1 MSLNVVFAGT
11 APFAVP
17 SLYALLEAG
26 HAVRAAYTQPD
37 RPAGRGRKLSPSAVK
52 VAALAAGIKVLQPAS
67 LRQAEAATQLAAFGP
82 DLLVVV
88 AYGLILPTALLAVP
102 RLGALNVHGS
112 LLPRWRGAAPVE
124 RALLAGDAQT
134 GVCIMQMDAGLDT
147 GPVFLE
153 RREPIRPDDTGG
165 SLRERLAQFGAAGLV
180 QVLAGLEAGGMV
192 ARPQPVDGACYAA
205 KIDKREAQLDWA
217 QAAQVLD
224 RKVRAFAPAPLAW
237 TVWRGQRL
245 RTGSARLGSGT
256 GPAGQVLAVGAAGVE
271 VACGTGS
278 LCLTALQPEG
288 GRMLSAREFLAGR
301 RISSGEYLE
310 SPAAG

>member
-1 MSLNVVFAGT
+1 M
-11 APFAVP
+11 P
-17 SLYALLEAG
+17 SLRALLAAG
-26 HAVRAAYTQPD
+26 HTVRAVYTQPD

-52 VAALAAGIKVLQPAS
+52 LAALEAGIEVRQPAS
-67 LRQAEAATQLAAFGP
+67 LRVAGAAAELAAFAP

-88 AYGLILPTALLAVP
+88 AYGLILPPAILAVP

-153 RREPIRPDDTGG
+153 RAVPIRPDDIAGG
-165 SLRERLAQFGAAGLV
+165 LRERLAQLGAEGLV
-180 QVLAGLEAGGMV
+180 EVVAGLEGGTAV
-192 ARPQPVDGACYAA
+192 ARPQSAEGACYAA

-217 QAAQVLD
+217 QPAPVLE
-224 RKVRAFAPAPLAW
+224 RTVRAFAPAPLAW

-245 RTGSARLGSGT
+245 RIGEAQLGTGS
-256 GPAGQVLAVGAAGVE
+256 GPPGQVLAAGRQGIE
-271 VACGTGS
+271 VACGAGS
-278 LCLTALQPEG
+278 LLLTALQPEG
-288 GRMLSAREFLAGR
+288 GRMLPAREFLAGR
-301 RISSGEYLE
+301 RIGPGERLE
-310 SPAAG
+310 SPAAD

>member
-1 MSLNVVFAGT
+1 MNIVFAGT

-17 SLYALLEAG
+17 SLHALLTAG
-26 HAVRAAYTQPD
+26 HTVRAVYTQPD

-52 VAALAAGIKVLQPAS
+52 LAAQEAGLAVHQPAS
-67 LRQAEAATQLAAFGP
+67 LRTAQAAAELAAFAP

-88 AYGLILPTALLAVP
+88 AYGLILPPAILGAA

-134 GVCIMQMDAGLDT
+134 GVCIMQMDVGLDT
-147 GPVFLE
+147 GPVFLQ
-153 RREPIRPDDTGG
+153 RAMAILPDDTGG
-165 SLRERLAQFGAAGLV
+165 SLRERLALLGAKGLV
-180 QVLAGLEAGGMV
+180 DVVAGLEAGV
-192 ARPQPVDGACYAA
+192 AVATPQPDEGACYAA
-205 KIDKREAQLDWA
+205 KIDKREALLDWT
-217 QAAQVLD
+217 QPAQVLE
-224 RKVRAFAPAPLAW
+224 RTVRAFAPAPLAW

-245 RTGSARLGSGT
+245 RIGGAQPGAGSG
-256 GPAGQVLAVGAAGVE
+256 PPGQILAAGPQGID
-271 VACGTGS
+271 VACGVGS
-278 LCLTALQPEG
+278 LLLTALQPEG

-301 RISSGEYLE
+301 RVAPGEQLE

>member
-1 MSLNVVFAGT
+1 MNIVFAGT

-17 SLYALLEAG
+17 SLYALLAAG
-26 HAVRAAYTQPD
+26 HTVRAVYTQPD
-37 RPAGRGRKLSPSAVK
+37 RPAGRGRKLSPSSVK
-52 VAALAAGIKVLQPAS
+52 QAALAAGIEVRQPSS
-67 LRQAEAATQLAAFGP
+67 LRPADAAAKLAAFAP
-82 DLLVVV
+82 ELLVVV
-88 AYGLILPTALLAVP
+88 AYGLILPPTILAVP

-153 RREPIRPDDTGG
+153 WATPILPDDTGG
-165 SLRERLAQFGAAGLV
+165 GLRERLAQLGAQGLVEVVAGL
-180 QVLAGLEAGGMV
+180 ASGTAV
-192 ARPQPVDGACYAA
+192 ARAQPARGACYAA
-205 KIDKREAQLDWA
+205 KIDKREAQLDWT
-217 QAAQVLD
+217 QPGPVLE
-224 RKVRAFAPAPLAW
+224 RTVRAFSPTPLAW

-245 RTGSARLGSGT
+245 RVGGARLGVGGGS
-256 GPAGQVLAVGAAGVE
+256 PGQVLAAGPQGIE
-271 VACGTGS
+271 VACGTDS

-301 RISSGEYLE
+301 RIEPGEQLE
-310 SPAAG
+310 SPVAD

>member
-1 MSLNVVFAGT
+1 VNIVFAGT

-17 SLYALLEAG
+17 SLRALLAAG
-26 HAVRAAYTQPD
+26 HAVSAVYTQPD
-37 RPAGRGRKLSPSAVK
+37 RPAGRGRRLSPSAVK
-52 VAALAAGIKVLQPAS
+52 LAALDAGIEVHQPAS
-67 LRQAEAATQLAAFGP
+67 LRGAEAAAELAVYAP

-88 AYGLILPTALLAVP
+88 AYGLILPPAILAVP

-153 RREPIRPDDTGG
+153 RATPILPDDTGG
-165 SLRERLAQFGAAGLV
+165 SLRERLAQLGAEGLV
-180 QVLAGLEAGGMV
+180 EVVAGLEAGGAV
-192 ARPQPVDGACYAA
+192 ARPQPDEGACYAA
-205 KIDKREAQLDWA
+205 KIDKREAQLDWT
-217 QAAQVLD
+217 QAAQALE
-224 RKVRAFAPAPLAW
+224 RTVRAFVPTPLAW

-245 RTGSARLGSGT
+245 RIGGAKPGAGSG
-256 GPAGQVLAVGAAGVE
+256 PPGQVLAVGPHGIE

-278 LCLTALQPEG
+278 LLLTALQPEG
-288 GRMLSAREFLAGR
+288 GRMLPVREFLAGR
-301 RISSGEYLE
+301 RIDPGERLE
-310 SPAAG
+310 SPAAD